1 MPFTESG
8 MVPDIIFNPHG
19 FPSRMTIG
27 KSKLISIPNYSIPDY
42 SIQGMMI
49 ETMAG
54 KSAALHG
61 LCHDC
66 TPFMFSEDNSAV
78 DHFGKLLL
86 KGEKAF
92 ICQPLNV

>member
-1 MPFTESG
+1 MK
-8 MVPDIIFNPHG
+8 D
-19 FPSRMTIG
+19 
-27 KSKLISIPNYSIPDY
+27 LISIPNYSISDY
-42 SIQGMMI
+42 SIPGMMI

-66 TPFMFSEDNSAV
+66 TPFTFSEDNSAI

-86 KGEKAF
+86 KGDQSLIIIHLLYHSKCT
-92 ICQPLNV
+92 I